1 MSIHPF
7 RAALGVA
14 CLFPSIASAQ
24 ITFSGPTNHAL
35 LGVRPD
41 GVAVG
46 DFDGANGRDFAV
58 TSGSPS
64 GTNGPDFVEV
74 FSNQGGGVFAHAETV
89 LLGNNQGA
97 AEIVAADLDLD
108 GDLDLAVAQ
117 HNTSSVR
124 ILLNQGGTFV
134 LGGVTSS
141 GGGETRHIAAADLD
155 GDGDVDL
162 AASNRS
168 SNNVSL
174 LRNDGAG
181 TFTPMGLVSTG
192 LEPYDLALDDLNGD
206 CRTDIAVAAH
216 DARAVNVMF
225 NLGAGTFGA
234 AVAIPVPGNQ
244 KPAGMVAADLD
255 GDGDVDLASTTDN
268 NGIGLLVVLRNAG
281 TGTFTAENVLTNGSN
296 PGAIAAG
303 DFDGDGD
310 QDLATADENS
320 NLVSV
325 LTNSGNANFGAPL
338 TIAVGVHPSDIGAA
352 DFDGNGSLELVV
364 ANRDSN
370 NVSVLANGTSGG
382 TSTFCT
388 TAPNSAGFGTR
399 IDSRGSVSI
408 AANGF
413 TLLARCAPSGS
424 TGLFFFGTSTQ
435 FAAFGDGHRCVGGSL
450 VRLGPPMTADATGH
464 AVRAVDFRSA
474 AGSAIP
480 AGSTRHFQYWH
491 RDVAAGGSQFN
502 LSDALSAT
510 FRP

>member
-1 MSIHPF
+1 MSIQF
-7 RAALGVA
+7 SRAALGVA
-14 CLFPSIASAQ
+14 CLLPTLASAQ

-35 LGVRPD
+35 VGVRPD

-64 GTNGPDFVEV
+64 GTNGPDFVES
-74 FSNQGGGVFAHAETV
+74 FANQGGGVFVHAQTL

-117 HNTSSVR
+117 HNTNSVR

-141 GGGETRHIAAADLD
+141 GGSETRHIAAADLD
-155 GDGDVDL
+155 GDGDIDL

-181 TFTPMGLVSTG
+181 AFTLMGLVPTG
-192 LEPYDLALDDLNGD
+192 LETYDLALADLNGD

-234 AVAIPVPGNQ
+234 AVVIPVPGNE
-244 KPAGMVAADLD
+244 KPAGMVASDLD

-268 NGIGLLVVLRNAG
+268 NDVGLIVVLRNSGAG
-281 TGTFTAENVLTNGSN
+281 AFTSQTFLTNGTN
-296 PGAIAAG
+296 PDAIVAG

-310 QDLATADENS
+310 VDLATADEDAS
-320 NLVSV
+320 LVSV
-325 LTNSGNANFGAPL
+325 LANSGNANFGASL
-338 TIAVGVHPSDIGAA
+338 TVAVGVHPGDIAA
-352 DFDGNGSLELVV
+352 GDFDGNGSLEIVV
-364 ANRDSN
+364 TNRDSN
-370 NVSVLANGTSGG
+370 NVSVLTNGTSGG
-382 TSTFCT
+382 TSTYCT

-408 AANGF
+408 AANSF

-435 FAAFGDGHRCVGGSL
+435 FATFGNGHRCVGGSL
-450 VRLGPPMTADATGH
+450 VRLGPPMSADATGH
-464 AVRAVDFRSA
+464 AVRALDFTSA
-474 AGSAIP
+474 AGSSIS